1 MQGNHFKWGCKKTIG
16 IKINFPISFSHTGR
30 AWYHRRILKIHRLTR
45 EQAVSWGWRTMS
57 QSQNWNS
64 IMNLVAPHSTT
75 FCHQACGLTTQNHH
89 FILNWLKIVAFSN
102 CKNHRSPLKR
112 RLLQSDFRIPPHLF
126 TNCLLLLIKERDTE
140 NSTRNSYANISEGLF
155 WNLALAVKD
164 NKARRMIVNILK
176 LHELTRSHL
185 L

>member
-1 MQGNHFKWGCKKTIG
+1 M
-16 IKINFPISFSHTGR
+16 
-30 AWYHRRILKIHRLTR
+30 
-45 EQAVSWGWRTMS
+45 SWGWRTMS

-64 IMNLVAPHSTT
+64 IMM
-75 FCHQACGLTTQNHH
+75 QAEFGSSPLYYFLSPSLWLLATQNHH
-89 FILNWLKIVAFSN
+89 VILNWFKIVAFSD

-126 TNCLLLLIKERDTE
+126 TNCLILLIKERDTE

-176 LHELTRSHL
+176 LHESKPDLVQFNGSHL
-185 L
+185 F